1 MRIQGFDH
9 LVLTTNN
16 LPACICFYRDILGM
30 RVETHEGRYAL
41 YFGQQKINI
50 HQRPGEFPPAAQK
63 PTPGSQDFCLE
74 VDEPIADVYAKLQER
89 KAPIELGPVKRYG
102 ARGDMDSIYLRDP
115 DGNLIELCC
124 YAQ

>member
-50 HQRPGEFPPAAQK
+50 HQRP
-63 PTPGSQDFCLE
+63 SSM
-74 VDEPIADVYAKLQER
+74 
-89 KAPIELGPVKRYG
+89 G
-102 ARGDMDSIYLRDP
+102 ALRS
-115 DGNLIELCC
+115 CSF
-124 YAQ
+124 A